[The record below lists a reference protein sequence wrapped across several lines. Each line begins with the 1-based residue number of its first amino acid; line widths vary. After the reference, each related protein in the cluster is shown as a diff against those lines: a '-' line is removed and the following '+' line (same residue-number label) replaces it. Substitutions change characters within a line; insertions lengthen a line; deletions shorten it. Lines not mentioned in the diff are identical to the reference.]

1 MNRTALLLA
10 SGLFGLGT
18 LLASADDR
26 APKQAIPDGF
36 YSTGN
41 DPVKLNVARA
51 SLVSQDNFNSS
62 FHLWVETAFDEREA
76 PALWLKVGKAR
87 LGCNSRGSQEGK
99 SRSYGFTGVDA
110 ALAEPVAALFG
121 IEPQLREHPGHQ
133 LAVRFVPALLHAAA
147 GGQAADPVFQVGDEI
162 AAVLEIKNVG
172 KTPFSFMDGGRNRGA
187 RNNQFSFNCRHN
199 GKALIDS
206 GDARHFGGLAAAR
219 TIQPGEVFT
228 KQVELSKWF
237 RLDQSGYYDLTGSYY
252 FDVVSGDGSMRT
264 IWTDH
269 ATGEFQFRI
278 K

>member
-1 MNRTALLLA
+1 MNRTALLLV
-10 SGLFGLGT
+10 SGLLGLAS

-26 APKQAIPDGF
+26 GPEQAVPNGF
-36 YSTGN
+36 YATG
-41 DPVKLNVARA
+41 DVPVKLNVARA

-76 PALWLKVGKAR
+76 PELWLKVGKAR
-87 LGCNSRGSQEGK
+87 LRCNSRGSEEGK
-99 SRSYGFTGVDA
+99 SRSYGFSVDA
-110 ALAEPVAALFG
+110 ALAGPVAAFFG
-121 IEPQLREHPGHQ
+121 IEPQLREHPGYR
-133 LAVRFVPALLHAAA
+133 LAVRFVPARLKAAG
-147 GGQAADPVFQVGDEI
+147 GGQAADPVFQAGDEI

-187 RNNQFSFNCRHN
+187 RNNQFSFNCRHD
-199 GKALIDS
+199 GKAVIDS
-206 GDARHFGGLAAAR
+206 GDARHFGGMAGAK

-228 KQVELSKWF
+228 KQVELGKWF
-237 RLDQSGYYDLTGSYY
+237 RLDQPGYYELTGSYY

-269 ATGEFQFRI
+269 TTAEFQFQL